1 MERNEFTKRIDE
13 LKKNGTGQTP
23 NRQKEPAGRIDYE
36 TKKLQADAQRARE
49 ICFMHA
55 KATRETEMLREEL
68 IKGTAAGEESPDQT
82 GATVLQQHQ
91 NLRFRQLLS
100 GDLAVND
107 KAASV
112 SIFRIS
118 GTAVSDLVF
127 PHRLS
132 YQPSD

>member
-68 IKGTAAGEESPDQT
+68 IKGTAAGEDWETLFYKAVKIIGLATSDT
-82 GATVLQQHQ
+82 GILPIIE
-91 NLRFRQLLS
+91 
-100 GDLAVND
+100 G
-107 KAASV
+107 AA
-112 SIFRIS
+112 RRHKEKLE
-118 GTAVSDLVF
+118 AA
-127 PHRLS
+127 
-132 YQPSD
+132 QK